1 MALFRQ
7 SCNPEAVYVRIART
21 RRDDRDTAAPVLL
34 GLPCRP
40 SPHPCPVPRAKLFS
54 DPVHGFV
61 SVPRGLVFALVESPE
76 VQRLRRI
83 RQVGLGH
90 LVFPGAEHTRFAHA
104 LGTMALMQD
113 ALDTLADTGTPISDD
128 ERTAALAAAL
138 LHDIGHGPFSHTL
151 EHLLLGGQRHE
162 AMSRALMRDLDRRH
176 GGALAL
182 TLALFDGTYERPF
195 FHALVSGQLDVDR
208 LDYLR
213 RDAFHTGVVEGQVG
227 VARLI
232 RTLAVEPP
240 EGGAGSRLVVE
251 AKGRHAVEAFLVA
264 RRLMYWQVYLHRTVL
279 AADHVLRSV
288 LTRVRTHLADGTRG
302 ARDACSAPLLFFL
315 ERDRVDVDD
324 PAVRAA
330 FCALD
335 DADVMVSLKR
345 WRDDRDPV
353 LSDLAGRFL
362 DRRLLAA
369 TWLDADPTDA
379 ERAAWHD
386 AVARYLVAH
395 GLSTPA
401 SVDADVPHYLA
412 FDRATNTA
420 YATRSPILI
429 RSADG
434 RVADF
439 TAVADVPAEAG
450 TIRITRPYVVHPKG
464 VRPA

>member
-1 MALFRQ
+1 M
-7 SCNPEAVYVRIART
+7 
-21 RRDDRDTAAPVLL
+21 
-34 GLPCRP
+34 
-40 SPHPCPVPRAKLFS
+40 PRAKLFS

-61 SVPRGLVFALVESPE
+61 SVPRGLVFDLVESPE

-83 RQVGLGH
+83 RQLGLGH

-113 ALDTLADTGTPISDD
+113 ALATLVDTGTPVSDA

-162 AMSRALMRDLDRRH
+162 AMSRAMMRDLDARH

-240 EGGAGSRLVVE
+240 EGGADSRLVVE
-251 AKGRHAVEAFLVA
+251 GKGRHAVEAFLVA

-279 AADHVLRSV
+279 AADHVLRAV
-288 LTRVRTHLADGTRG
+288 LTRVRTHLDAGTRG
-302 ARDACSAPLLFFL
+302 PSRDACSAPLLFFL
-315 ERDRVDVDD
+315 DRTAVDVDD
-324 PAVRAA
+324 PDVRRA

-353 LSDLAGRFL
+353 LADLAGRFL
-362 DRRLLAA
+362 DRRLPAA
-369 TWLDADPTDA
+369 SWLDTDPTDA

-386 AVARYLVAH
+386 AVARHLVAT
-395 GLSTPA
+395 GLSSPA
-401 SVDADVPHYLA
+401 AVDADVPFYLA
-412 FDRATNTA
+412 FERATNTA
-420 YATRSPILI
+420 YARRAPILI

-434 RVADF
+434 SVADF
-439 TAVADVPAEAG
+439 QAVADVPAESG

-464 VRPA
+464 VTPRA

>member
-1 MALFRQ
+1 M
-7 SCNPEAVYVRIART
+7 
-21 RRDDRDTAAPVLL
+21 
-34 GLPCRP
+34 
-40 SPHPCPVPRAKLFS
+40 PRAKLFS

-61 SVPRGLVFALVESPE
+61 SVPRGLVFDLVESPE

-83 RQVGLGH
+83 RQLGVGH
-90 LVFPGAEHTRFAHA
+90 LVFPGAEHTRFGHA
-104 LGTMALMQD
+104 LGTMALMQE
-113 ALDTLADTGTPISDD
+113 ALDTLEETETPVSPD

-151 EHLLLGGQRHE
+151 EGLLLGGQRHE

-182 TLALFDGTYERPF
+182 TLDLFDGAYHRPF

-232 RTLAVEPP
+232 RTLAVEPSA
-240 EGGAGSRLVVE
+240 GGVGSRLVVE
-251 AKGRHAVEAFLVA
+251 SKGRYAVEAFLVA

-279 AADHVLRSV
+279 AGDHVLRGA
-288 LTRVRTHLADGTRG
+288 LLRVREHLADGSRR
-302 ARDACSAPLLFFL
+302 ASRDACSAPLLFFL
-315 ERDRVDVDD
+315 ERARPDVDD
-324 PAVRAA
+324 PDVRRA

-335 DADVMVSLKR
+335 DADVLVSLKR

-353 LSDLAGRFL
+353 LADLAGRFL
-362 DRRLLAA
+362 DRRLPAV

-379 ERAAWHD
+379 ERAAWTD
-386 AVARYLVAH
+386 AVSAHLVAS
-395 GLSTPA
+395 GLATPA
-401 SVDADVPHYLA
+401 TLDATLPYYLA

-420 YATRSPILI
+420 YARRSPILI
-429 RSADG
+429 RHSDG
-434 RVADF
+434 RVREF
-439 TAVADVPAEAG
+439 HTVADVSAASNG
-450 TIRITRPYVVHPKG
+450 GRVTRPYVVHPKG
-464 VRPA
+464 ITPG